1 MELLRKLGQYLK
13 NLNIF
18 QSVPPSTDEHNLQN
32 ERISTRLF
40 IFLFVLALVI
50 LLVYNSLIT
59 SIKTDNF
66 ETPTFKE
73 YEELYKSYSATITC
87 PCKNILIDYKEIL
100 RIDYTIHQVCSS
112 AFVTQDWISFLIH
125 SDNRTKPFNTKFRS
139 EGRTTF
145 HALNSFCTLVNQ
157 TIDDNLEQ
165 FYLNQYVSI
174 IVTPENLFVS
184 QIETFVN
191 QFRLSITSNFHISL
205 NMIRNTT
212 QNNGLYPG
220 STQTYYIRVA
230 AGTTQSTPIL
240 FKYSN
245 CSCDISSRCIE
256 TYGMYIY
263 ASSPSSPPVWTV
275 PDFYRGC
282 YITEALLQSSL
293 QCFYNQSC
301 INKTQSFLSSS
312 SMNITALNSSLS
324 SEYFVNSTIEELLK
338 KLMIENWNL
347 SKKYE
352 NYYNECEPI
361 ECNYIHEI
369 RHSIVYILT
378 ALVSLA
384 GGLTTALKIVVP
396 ILVKFV
402 RRKKQPQTSANGAQ
416 VNERVTPLIQKLK
429 TYFKML
435 NMFQSVPPSTD
446 EHNLQNERISTKL
459 FIFLFGL
466 VLVILLVYNSLITSI
481 KTSIVKTP
489 TFKEYEE
496 LYKPYSITITCPC
509 KNILIDYK
517 EILRIDYTIH
527 QVCNSIFV
535 TQDWIKYL
543 THPSEHDQRR
553 IINEDLRMS
562 GRNAFRALNSFCQL
576 ISQTLDDN
584 LKQFYLNQYVSTT
597 VTPKN
602 LFVSQI
608 DIFVNQF
615 RSLITS
621 NFHIS
626 LNMIRNTTQNNGLYS
641 ALATNYNLYA
651 VSINGNLLPPSIDY
665 GDCSCDNTS
674 RCVIEYG
681 IYNYTTKTPLLS
693 VPNFYRGCY
702 ITEALLQSSL
712 QCFYDQSCI
721 NQIQLFLPS
730 PSKNITAL
738 NPLLSSEYFVNSTIE
753 ELLKKLMIENWNLS
767 KKYENYYNECEPV
780 ECNYIHEPRHGIV
793 YIITALVGLVG
804 GLITALKIVVP
815 ILVKFVRRK
824 KQLQTSTN
832 ELSIKQ
838 RILALWHKIP
848 HFIRTFNLFS
858 SIPPSVDEH
867 DLRNQRISTRLF
879 IFLFVLALLIL
890 LVYNSLITSIKT
902 DDFKTPTF
910 EKYEELYKPYSATI
924 TCPCKNILIDYKEIL
939 HIDYTLHQVCNSIFV
954 TQYWINYLAHSY
966 KDDQRIHHYDF
977 RLIGKFAFQA
987 LDEFC
992 KLVNQTLD
1000 ESLKQFYLNQYVSTT
1015 VIHENLFKSQVEIFV
1030 NQFRSSI
1037 TSKFHISLD
1046 MIRNTIRMNG
1056 LYSALSRNYYFRRT
1070 EHSGDSISLTSYVYS
1085 NCSCDFPAT
1094 CTWEYGIYN
1103 YPSTI
1108 PVLSVPN
1115 FYRGCYIIE
1124 ALLQSSL
1131 QCFFNQSCI
1140 NTTQS
1145 FLPSSSM
1152 NITALNPLLSS
1163 KYSVNSTIE
1172 ELLKKLMIENWN
1184 FSTKYKNYYNECE
1197 PIECSYIYET
1207 RHGVVYILTALFGLA
1222 GGLTTALKII
1232 VPRLVKFSLYILKK
1246 CSRRID
1252 PQIETDQ
1259 T

>member
-1 MELLRKLGQYLK
+1 
-13 NLNIF
+13 
-18 QSVPPSTDEHNLQN
+18 
-32 ERISTRLF
+32 
-40 IFLFVLALVI
+40 
-50 LLVYNSLIT
+50 
-59 SIKTDNF
+59 
-66 ETPTFKE
+66 
-73 YEELYKSYSATITC
+73 
-87 PCKNILIDYKEIL
+87 
-100 RIDYTIHQVCSS
+100 
-112 AFVTQDWISFLIH
+112 
-125 SDNRTKPFNTKFRS
+125 
-139 EGRTTF
+139 
-145 HALNSFCTLVNQ
+145 
-157 TIDDNLEQ
+157 
-165 FYLNQYVSI
+165 
-174 IVTPENLFVS
+174 
-184 QIETFVN
+184 
-191 QFRLSITSNFHISL
+191 
-205 NMIRNTT
+205 
-212 QNNGLYPG
+212 
-220 STQTYYIRVA
+220 
-230 AGTTQSTPIL
+230 
-240 FKYSN
+240 
-245 CSCDISSRCIE
+245 
-256 TYGMYIY
+256 MYIY
-263 ASSPSSPPVWTV
+263 PNTPPVWTV

-282 YITEALLQSSL
+282 YIIDALLQSSL

-301 INKTQSFLSSS
+301 INQIQLFLSSS
-312 SMNITALNSSLS
+312 SKNITALNSSLS

-352 NYYNECEPI
+352 NYYNECQPI

-369 RHSIVYILT
+369 RHGIVYILI

-402 RRKKQPQTSANGAQ
+402 RRKKQPQTSTNDAQ

-446 EHNLQNERISTKL
+446 EHNLQNERISTRL

-466 VLVILLVYNSLITSI
+466 VLIILLVYNSLITSI
-481 KTSIVKTP
+481 KTDDFKTP
-489 TFKEYEE
+489 TFEKYEK
-496 LYKPYSITITCPC
+496 LYKSYSATITCPC
-509 KNILIDYK
+509 KKILIDYK
-517 EILRIDYTIH
+517 EILHIVYTLH

-535 TQDWIKYL
+535 TQDWIQYL
-543 THPSEHDQRR
+543 THPSEHEQRR
-553 IINEDLRMS
+553 MKNEDLRMS
-562 GRNAFRALNSFCQL
+562 GRNAFRALNSFCKL
-576 ISQTLDDN
+576 VNQTIDDN
-584 LKQFYLNQYVSTT
+584 LEQFYLNQYVSTT

-608 DIFVNQF
+608 ETIVNQF

-665 GDCSCDNTS
+665 GDCSCDDTS

-702 ITEALLQSSL
+702 IIEALLQSSL

-721 NQIQLFLPS
+721 NQIQLLLS
-730 PSKNITAL
+730 SSSKNITAL

-767 KKYENYYNECEPV
+767 KKYENYYNECQPI
-780 ECNYIHEPRHGIV
+780 ECNYIHEIRHGIV
-793 YIITALVGLVG
+793 YIITALVGLAG

-824 KQLQTSTN
+824 KQPQTSTN
-832 ELSIKQ
+832 
-838 RILALWHKIP
+838 
-848 HFIRTFNLFS
+848 
-858 SIPPSVDEH
+858 
-867 DLRNQRISTRLF
+867 
-879 IFLFVLALLIL
+879 ALLVL

-902 DDFKTPTF
+902 GIVKTPTF

-924 TCPCKNILIDYKEIL
+924 TCPCKKILIDYKEIL
-939 HIDYTLHQVCNSIFV
+939 QIDYTLHQVCNSIFV
-954 TQYWINYLAHSY
+954 TQDWIDYLAHSY

-992 KLVNQTLD
+992 KLINQTID

-1046 MIRNTIRMNG
+1046 MIRSTTRMNG

-1070 EHSGDSISLTSYVYS
+1070 EHSSDSISLTSYVYS

-1108 PVLSVPN
+1108 LVLSVPN

-1140 NTTQS
+1140 NKTQS

-1184 FSTKYKNYYNECE
+1184 FSTKYKNYYNECQ
-1197 PIECSYIYET
+1197 PIECNYFYET
-1207 RHGVVYILTALFGLA
+1207 RYGVVEIITTLVGLA

-1232 VPRLVKFSLYILKK
+1232 VPRFVKFIFYIIKK
-1246 CSRRID
+1246 FSRRID